1 MLPSE
6 AIGGFEREGQEVLEK
21 SAITGEGPGNIRMPS
36 LAFNQPNESF
46 VRHLKTLPGRD
57 SQLPPGKREDF
68 LSVLALTDIIDP
80 VKETLDFHGLSWGRD
95 LEPLGREVLGYIVR
109 GMPSRRTEVHLHRQ
123 IIKNPNLKPKAN
135 DLEDWSGP
143 GPATAHCD
151 IVVCEKHFANLLRR
165 DGFRPHA
172 RVITDLRKLPDVLKG
187 LA

>member
-1 MLPSE
+1 MSRP
-6 AIGGFEREGQEVLEK
+6 V
-21 SAITGEGPGNIRMPS
+21 
-36 LAFNQPNESF
+36 

-68 LSVLALTDIIDP
+68 LNAIALTDIIDP
-80 VKETLDFHGLSWGRD
+80 VREALGFHGLSWERD
-95 LEPLGREVLGYIVR
+95 LEPLGREGLGSVVR

-123 IIKNPNLKPKAN
+123 IIKNPNLKPKDN
-135 DLEDWSGP
+135 DLEDWSGL

-165 DGFRPHA
+165 DGFRPRA
-172 RVITDLRKLPDVLKG
+172 RVITDLRKLPDVLGG